1 MSRRTDLNKRERRRD
16 VSRSSGATCGIG
28 RICARPTCRYTG
40 DVPADPVR
48 CLRVR
53 RRGTCCST
61 CPCTQRSH
69 SVGSPNSK
77 KHSLVSAGCMER
89 MGRIRTPDE
98 LRKLSDGSTICMLGE
113 PDGTDSIAELGEPGE
128 CTLRLCN
135 ALNLRIGT

>member
-1 MSRRTDLNKRERRRD
+1 MSRRTDLNKRVRRCD
-16 VSRSSGATCGIG
+16 VRRSSGATCGIG
-28 RICARPTCRYTG
+28 RICARPTCRYMG

-48 CLRVR
+48 CFRV
-53 RRGTCCST
+53 GACCPA

-69 SVGSPNSK
+69 LMGSPNSK
-77 KHSLVSAGCMER
+77 KHSPVSAGCMER

-98 LRKLSDGSTICMLGE
+98 LRKLSEGSTICMLGE
-113 PDGTDSIAELGEPGE
+113 PDGTDSIAELGEPLE